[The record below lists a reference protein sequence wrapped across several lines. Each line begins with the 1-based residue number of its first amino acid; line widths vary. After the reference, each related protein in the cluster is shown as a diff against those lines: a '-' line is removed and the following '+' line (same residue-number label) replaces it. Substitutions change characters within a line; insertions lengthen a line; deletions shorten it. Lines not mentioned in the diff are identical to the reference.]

1 MIAALKQHGANHARR
16 SVKRQLI
23 RYGVLGVVVV
33 VGFAYK
39 LVTGESL
46 TPSGADESAAA
57 PVASAPAPASN
68 TAPITSPAAAA
79 PITSQGIDL
88 NAPKRAAQNA
98 ANATNAHIAAETG
111 QPVAGNPATTAP
123 ISGPGS
129 APSGALPMP
138 SGALPVTAAATSAAT
153 TTGVTREVYGYSGI
167 G

>member
-98 ANATNAHIAAETG
+98 VDATNAAIAAQTG
-111 QPVAGNPATTAP
+111 QSVALATTTTTAAP
-123 ISGPGS
+123 VFGPGS
-129 APSGALPMP
+129 SPSALPAASGALPSATP
-138 SGALPVTAAATSAAT
+138 AAARSTARRCS
-153 TTGVTREVYGYSGI
+153 
-167 G
+167 